1 MGSPQKKKVQQQ
13 TNVRVVARI
22 RPLAT
27 YEIENGSKQIVT
39 LLPGATG
46 NINKGGHGE
55 QNSDDIIKI
64 KIPTEPEVLQ
74 VQTTEKRWF
83 ELDAVLDGK
92 STQKE
97 TYIKSGAQQAVTKD
111 IFKGFNCTILAYGQT
126 GSGKTFTMGSAA
138 SAGIDD
144 HDDDDD
150 DDDASDETSS
160 NEISDMDGII
170 PRACADLFNHIRTRC
185 DGNAQVELSYLEIY
199 NEEMR
204 DLLVSSSASSAS
216 TSSSS
221 ASDST
226 NKPDNSSNKV
236 VELKIRETLNGEVY
250 VGGLSSRPVSSPKE
264 IGKFMEEASKRRVTA
279 STKMNAES
287 SRSHAICV
295 LQIKGVLEDSTK
307 FQAKL
312 TLVDLAGSERIKKTG
327 AEGGRRQEGININ
340 KGLFVLGQ
348 VVSALSETRPKYKR
362 KPPYRD
368 SKLTRLLQDS
378 LGGNSRTIMVACVSP
393 ADFNLD
399 ETITTLRYATNAR
412 NIKNTATRNVIKS
425 LSPDEAAKLQ
435 RENQLLLAQ
444 VKELQETIRKMSIPA
459 PALADEGGTT
469 TLSSSEEDKD
479 DGDDDDDDDDDDDG
493 DGDGDEI
500 SMSKRKERIKELD
513 EEVRQHN
520 LKLSSL
526 SKVPSQRIITESMA
540 QDAIDLPDLH
550 KQIATL
556 EEEVA
561 AKEEVEIENM
571 ELQEEMQNLKAD
583 ADSARLAAN
592 KMSQILEQL
601 QDLKGDEIDKKK
613 MEHDHIKK
621 EEAWVSFV
629 FQVLQTNN
637 EQLQKLQDEYGAVS
651 RLFESPDFMGVVEE
665 QRTGFMSK
673 MFRRR
678 GGNRPTNVVVRSPN
692 NSNHEQ
698 KQQQQQSTNQS
709 NNESDAQSHREG
721 NAQNNSIQRP
731 NHSSSSSDTTA
742 ATDETKQQQ
751 EQEQEQEPDDPR
763 NIMKVIV
770 NLKDELKAAH
780 EVIRQQRVQVECAM
794 QQKEDEQN
802 NGSTTT
808 TTGTTT
814 DATTTSDETTSHNS
828 TSTGTTPVVPILRP
842 ADSQTVPTSEYQNL
856 KAKYTQ
862 LEIDRCWGEFQL
874 RDRITND
881 SLKFHRRVR
890 AVIQKANANN
900 ANVKTN
906 NTVGGSGGSD
916 TSPAVNN
923 GGSGSVDSGSIEE
936 EIKTKVDMELKQR
949 LKIVEEHLRY
959 FEERLISM
967 KNHVSDEMNSLKSIR
982 NSLRI
987 QRDGLE
993 LEIGTSEIERH
1004 MITLADADDKGCDD
1018 DDDNDLLK
1026 QLTSLLVGP
1035 VKNLG
1040 SYRNDNSSPDN
1051 NDNASTTDNID
1062 IL

>member
-1 MGSPQKKKVQQQ
+1 MGSPQKKKQQQ
-13 TNVRVVARI
+13 QQNNEQEQTASNVRVVARI
-22 RPLAT
+22 RPLAK

-39 LLPGATG
+39 LLPGG
-46 NINKGGHGE
+46 NIIKEN
-55 QNSDDIIKI
+55 DIIQ
-64 KIPTEPEVLQ
+64 IPTEPEILQ

-83 ELDAVLDGK
+83 ELDAVLDGN
-92 STQKE
+92 STQNE
-97 TYIKSGAQQAVTKD
+97 TYIKSGAQQAVTQD

-126 GSGKTFTMGSAA
+126 GSGKTFTMGSASGIA
-138 SAGIDD
+138 SN
-144 HDDDDD
+144 
-150 DDDASDETSS
+150 
-160 NEISDMDGII
+160 NEIGDMDGII
-170 PRACADLFNHIRTRC
+170 PRACADLFNHIHTRC

-204 DLLVSSSASSAS
+204 DLLVSSASASDNNNNNKSNNN
-216 TSSSS
+216 SSSS
-221 ASDST
+221 
-226 NKPDNSSNKV
+226 NKNSNSNSNSNGV

-264 IGKFMEEASKRRVTA
+264 IGEFMEEASKRRVTA

-425 LSPDEAAKLQ
+425 LSPEEAAKLQ

-444 VKELQETIRKMSIPA
+444 VKELQETIRKMSA
-459 PALADEGGTT
+459 PAAVTSTSCGSSSGGGSSGGGEQSTAIT
-469 TLSSSEEDKD
+469 SSSSSTDDSLSSSEED
-479 DGDDDDDDDDDDDG
+479 DG
-493 DGDGDEI
+493 DGGGGGGAGETT
-500 SMSKRKERIKELD
+500 MSKQKERIKEL
-513 EEVRQHN
+513 EQEVRQ
-520 LKLSSL
+520 LKMSSL
-526 SKVPSQRIITESMA
+526 SKVPSQRITESMA
-540 QDAIDLPDLH
+540 QDAIDLSDLK

-592 KMSQILEQL
+592 KMSQIMEQL

-665 QRTGFMSK
+665 KNTGFMSK
-673 MFRRR
+673 IFRNRIGSRR
-678 GGNRPTNVVVRSPN
+678 TGVGGVVVRSPTN
-692 NSNHEQ
+692 NNNNQEQ

-709 NNESDAQSHREG
+709 NNESDSQSHREG
-721 NAQNNSIQRP
+721 DAQNNSIQRS
-731 NHSSSSSDTTA
+731 NHGISDTAA

-751 EQEQEQEPDDPR
+751 QEQQDDPT

-794 QQKEDEQN
+794 QQEDEN
-802 NGSTTT
+802 DGA
-808 TTGTTT
+808 TTGTA
-814 DATTTSDETTSHNS
+814 DDTTSDETSINS
-828 TSTGTTPVVPILRP
+828 TSTTPLSIRA
-842 ADSQTVPTSEYQNL
+842 ADSPTVPTSEYQNL

-881 SLKFHRRVR
+881 ALKFHRRVR
-890 AVIQKANANN
+890 AVTQKANAN
-900 ANVKTN
+900 ANTNTN
-906 NTVGGSGGSD
+906 NTG
-916 TSPAVNN
+916 
-923 GGSGSVDSGSIEE
+923 GGSGSGEGGGIEE

-949 LKIVEEHLRY
+949 LKTIEEHLRY
-959 FEERLISM
+959 FEEQLIQM
-967 KNHVSDEMNSLKSIR
+967 ENHVSGEMDSLKSIR

-987 QRDGLE
+987 QRDDME
-993 LEIGTSEIERH
+993 LDIGTSEIERH
-1004 MITLADADDKGCDD
+1004 MLDK
-1018 DDDNDLLK
+1018 DDNDLLE

-1040 SYRNDNSSPDN
+1040 SYPPDEV
-1051 NDNASTTDNID
+1051 ASGSSTTGDD